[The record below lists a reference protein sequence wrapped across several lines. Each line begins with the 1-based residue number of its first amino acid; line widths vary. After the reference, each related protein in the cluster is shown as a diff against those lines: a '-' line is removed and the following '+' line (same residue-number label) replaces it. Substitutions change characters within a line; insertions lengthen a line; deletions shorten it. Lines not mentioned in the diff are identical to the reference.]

1 MGQWLAELFLGHI
14 KQFSTEL
21 FLKKKI
27 YFLHNLLQKS
37 FQNFLKLL
45 FLYIFYFLQLKKKE
59 KSNSLVTI

>member
-14 KQFSTEL
+14 KQFSTEIL
-21 FLKKKI
+21 KI

-45 FLYIFYFLQLKKKE
+45 FISLHCFYFLQLKKEE